1 MRTVKVHEAKT
12 QFSKLLAD
20 VEQGEQIV
28 VQRGDVPVAMLV
40 PMPVLAERKLGIL
53 RGQFTVP
60 DDFKAIPADFEGY
73 V

>member
-20 VEQGEQIV
+20 VEQGEQII

-40 PMPVLAERKLGIL
+40 PMPVLAERKLGVL
-53 RGQFTVP
+53 EGQFTIP
-60 DDFKAIPADFEGY
+60 DDFKEIPPGFEDY